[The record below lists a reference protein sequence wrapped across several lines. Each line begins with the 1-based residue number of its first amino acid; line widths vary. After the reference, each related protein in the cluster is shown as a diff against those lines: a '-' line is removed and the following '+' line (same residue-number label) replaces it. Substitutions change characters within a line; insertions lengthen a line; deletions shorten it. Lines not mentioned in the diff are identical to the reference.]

1 MLLRWQHGETG
12 VDGNE
17 VPSSCLGHV
26 AKDMLGKV
34 DPGWIIALSEAILL
48 NSIAIVPQ
56 VVLVLIIA
64 MRLEDALHA
73 FIADGLLGLFVG
85 GLPMSSWACRF
96 SLFLG
101 WGPSASSSTPWP

>member
-1 MLLRWQHGETG
+1 MLLRWQHG
-12 VDGNE
+12 VAWVNGNE
-17 VPSSCLGHV
+17 IPSSILSHV
-26 AKDMLGKV
+26 AKDVLGEP

-73 FIADGLLGLFVG
+73 FIADGLLGLFVD
-85 GLPMSSWACRF
+85 GLHAPPQN
-96 SLFLG
+96 LN
-101 WGPSASSSTPWP
+101 